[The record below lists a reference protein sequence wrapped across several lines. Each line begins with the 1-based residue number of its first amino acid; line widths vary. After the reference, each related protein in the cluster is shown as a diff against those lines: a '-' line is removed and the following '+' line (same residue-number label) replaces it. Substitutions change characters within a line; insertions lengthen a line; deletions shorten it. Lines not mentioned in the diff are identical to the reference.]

1 MERAP
6 LHSACRKLILGAAAA
21 AISTLGLSPANLSA
35 EGPIEGKTY
44 VIKFG
49 TMAPRD
55 SAWTE
60 MANQLLI
67 PLVHDMFQ
75 RKLKLLVY
83 FNGVKGD
90 DDEILELIRRGELD
104 ACSCTNQGT
113 VNAVPELAVL
123 TLPMLFRSYDEVDYI
138 IQKLRK
144 YIETT
149 FEKRGFQLL
158 FMVDTGFLYFF
169 GQNEISTLDSIRN
182 QRIFYWF
189 GDIQKMTF
197 NSLGITPTYI
207 GVPEL
212 AGSIISGETNAGSGP
227 ASWLLATQMYPFM
240 KYVLESPLFYGP
252 STGFVSK
259 KKLNEITDDMGA
271 DFRQLKEFQSAFNV
285 FKSSLQIGPYLESLG
300 IQNPEF
306 ITAGREILAW
316 VKQQQINIPDDVIHI
331 FFGVFR
337 RSEQAWLA
345 SIRNFES
352 ECFAGFFKRGM
363 KQVRLDESEYRQVLF
378 NTRKVWDEFTG
389 KLYPEALLSGIRRR
403 LLEYRAYNNTESRK

>member
-1 MERAP
+1 MDRASR
-6 LHSACRKLILGAAAA
+6 HSACRRLILGSAAVGIIA
-21 AISTLGLSPANLSA
+21 LGPFPGTPSAGASP
-35 EGPIEGKTY
+35 EGKIY
-44 VIKFG
+44 EIRFG

-90 DDEILELIRRGELD
+90 DDEILEQIRRGELD

-138 IQKLRK
+138 IGKLRK

-149 FEKRGFQLL
+149 FEKQGFKLL

-169 GQNEISTLDSIRN
+169 GRNDVSTLDSIRD
-182 QRIFYWF
+182 QKIFYWF
-189 GDIQKMTF
+189 GDIQKRTF

-212 AGSIISGETNAGSGP
+212 TNAIISGKANAGSGP

-240 KYVLESPLFYGP
+240 KYV
-252 STGFVSK
+252 
-259 KKLNEITDDMGA
+259 A
-271 DFRQLKEFQSAFNV
+271 
-285 FKSSLQIGPYLESLG
+285 
-300 IQNPEF
+300 
-306 ITAGREILAW
+306 
-316 VKQQQINIPDDVIHI
+316 
-331 FFGVFR
+331 
-337 RSEQAWLA
+337 
-345 SIRNFES
+345 
-352 ECFAGFFKRGM
+352 
-363 KQVRLDESEYRQVLF
+363 
-378 NTRKVWDEFTG
+378 
-389 KLYPEALLSGIRRR
+389 
-403 LLEYRAYNNTESRK
+403 

>member
-1 MERAP
+1 
-6 LHSACRKLILGAAAA
+6 LILGSA
-21 AISTLGLSPANLSA
+21 AIGIIALGPFPGTPPAGASP
-35 EGPIEGKTY
+35 EGKIY
-44 VIKFG
+44 EIRFG

-138 IQKLRK
+138 IGKLRK

-149 FEKRGFQLL
+149 FEKQGFKLL

-169 GQNEISTLDSIRN
+169 GQNDISTLDFIRD
-182 QRIFYWF
+182 QKIFYWF
-189 GDIQKMTF
+189 GDIQKRTF

-212 AGSIISGETNAGSGP
+212 TDAIISGKANAGSGP

-240 KYVLESPLFYGP
+240 KYMLERPLFYGP

-271 DFRQLKEFQSAFNV
+271 DYQQLRDFQSSFNV
-285 FKSSLQIGPYLESLG
+285 FKSSLQIDPYLEGLG
-300 IQNPEF
+300 IRDPEF
-306 ITAGREILAW
+306 VSAGREILAW
-316 VKQQQINIPDDVIHI
+316 VKQQRINIPDDVIEI

-337 RSEQAWLA
+337 RAEKAWLA
-345 SIRNFES
+345 SIRKFES

-363 KQVRLDESEYRQVLF
+363 SRVRLEESEHRQVLF

-389 KLYPEALLSGIRRR
+389 KLYPEPLLSGIRRR
-403 LLEYRAYNNTESRK
+403 LLEYRAYQETESSKE